1 MSKKSN
7 IALAIL
13 AGATIGGII
22 AIIIKAEKAINE
34 AAENIETEET
44 ETKFE
49 LIARQFSDRIASDLK
64 AAENKIKNVVKKG
77 PSMNSP
83 GDEQGIFL

>member
-13 AGATIGGII
+13 AGAAIGGII
-22 AIIIKAEKAINE
+22 ALAIKAESAMNDE
-34 AAENIETEET
+34 AENTENDETT
-44 ETKFE
+44 SKFE
-49 LIARQFSDRIASDLK
+49 LIAKQFSDRIATDLK

-77 PSMNSP
+77 PSLNIP
-83 GDEQGIFL
+83 DDEYGIFL